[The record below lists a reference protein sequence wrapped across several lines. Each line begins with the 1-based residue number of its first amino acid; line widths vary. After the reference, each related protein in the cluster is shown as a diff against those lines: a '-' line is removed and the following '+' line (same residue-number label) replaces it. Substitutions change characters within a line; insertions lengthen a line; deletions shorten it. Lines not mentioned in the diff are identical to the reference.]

1 MEKWKSGKVPT
12 LCRYS
17 TVCCCLTVCH
27 LALIINNIINHLQ
40 LLRLCVLVSMIS
52 RVLNALEENYFTLLT
67 KINTLEYTHNSER
80 YIIYTL
86 QFL

>member
-52 RVLNALEENYFTLLT
+52 RVLNALEENYFPLNLALKGMTESVIYSHKYL
-67 KINTLEYTHNSER
+67 
-80 YIIYTL
+80 IIHPQL
-86 QFL
+86 